1 LTTERKWRDFLEPL
15 DKWLGVL
22 RTPRTPDRLKL
33 ANAQLRFV
41 DTQQDITA
49 RARIYP
55 LLYIYLLVLIGY
67 SVFLIVAIGLTAGG
81 VWAIPWRTLTGMGA
95 GNFGL
100 GASSYFF
107 RSPMNH
113 LFPRGR

>member
-1 LTTERKWRDFLEPL
+1 MAKLSLPD
-15 DKWLGVL
+15 
-22 RTPRTPDRLKL
+22 TPDALKL
-33 ANAQLRFV
+33 ATAQLKFV
-41 DTQQDITA
+41 DAQQDVDA

-55 LLYIYLLVLIGY
+55 LLYIYLLVLIAY

-81 VWAIPWRTLTGMGA
+81 MWAIPWSTLTGMGA

-113 LFPRGR
+113 LFPHGR